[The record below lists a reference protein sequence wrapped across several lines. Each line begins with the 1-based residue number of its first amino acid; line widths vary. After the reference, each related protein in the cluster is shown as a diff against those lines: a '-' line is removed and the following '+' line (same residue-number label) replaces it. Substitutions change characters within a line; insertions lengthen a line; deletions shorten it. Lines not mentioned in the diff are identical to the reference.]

1 MKYLKIVLSVVV
13 LLCIC
18 SAATLK
24 KSSKAVYVFGVS
36 ASFTDTTIYY
46 TEVQLLD
53 SVSLD
58 KNGFLPHRDSY
69 SYQLK
74 NYLEGEKG
82 LSNRTCMIYF
92 SEDKKTLDKEFV
104 KITDRYKRDK
114 SVSTLLVEPKLFSF
128 KKQE

>member
-1 MKYLKIVLSVVV
+1 
-13 LLCIC
+13 
-18 SAATLK
+18 
-24 KSSKAVYVFGVS
+24 VFGVS

-114 SVSTLLVEPKLFSF
+114 SVSTLLVESKLFSF